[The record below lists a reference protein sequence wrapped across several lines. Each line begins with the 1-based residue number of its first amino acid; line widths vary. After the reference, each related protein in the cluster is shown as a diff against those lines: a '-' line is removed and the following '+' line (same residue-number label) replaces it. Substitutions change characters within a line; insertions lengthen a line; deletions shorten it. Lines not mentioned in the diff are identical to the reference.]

1 MTKDE
6 LIAKLQKHGG
16 WVPGRRI
23 RLDFGSDGSALI
35 DGAAGTVS
43 DAAGAADTTIGIS
56 WNDWLSLSEGR
67 LDPMSAYMSGRLR
80 VAGDISDAVK
90 LGGILQKLKG

>member
-6 LIAKLQKHGG
+6 LIAKLQKHQG

-23 RLDFGSDGSALI
+23 RLDFGRDGSALI
-35 DGAAGTVS
+35 DGAAGSVS
-43 DAAGAADTTIGIS
+43 DATGPADTTIGIS
-56 WNDWLSLSEGR
+56 WNDWLNLSEGR
-67 LDPMSAYMSGRLR
+67 LDPMSAYMSGKLR
-80 VAGDISDAVK
+80 VAGDISDAIK

>member
-6 LIAKLQKHGG
+6 LIAKLQAHEG

-23 RLDFGSDGSALI
+23 RLDFGPEGDALI

-43 DAAGAADTTIGIS
+43 DADGQADTTIGIS
-56 WNDWLSLSEGR
+56 WADWLALSEGR
-67 LDPMSAYMSGRLR
+67 LDPMTAYMSGRLR